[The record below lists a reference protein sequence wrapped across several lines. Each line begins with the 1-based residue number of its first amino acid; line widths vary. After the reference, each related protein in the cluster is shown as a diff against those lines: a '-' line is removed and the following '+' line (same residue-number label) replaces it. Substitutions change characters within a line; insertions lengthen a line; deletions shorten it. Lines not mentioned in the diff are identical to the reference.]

1 MYKTVGKRLIDF
13 LAASTLLVVLSPVLI
28 IVSILLFIVNDRK
41 VFFYQRRPG
50 KHEQVFSI
58 IKFKTMTDATD
69 KDGNLLLDKDRLT
82 PVGKFVRKASIDEI
96 PQLINVL
103 KGDMSLIGPRPL
115 LIRYLPYYKAE
126 ERKRHSVLPGI
137 TGLAQVSG
145 RNMLNWDDR
154 LAMDMKYVEN
164 ISFLLDIKIFFLTI
178 KNVMSSKDTAI
189 DPQSLMLDL
198 NEYRE
203 KA

>member
-1 MYKTVGKRLIDF
+1 MYKSVVKRLLDF
-13 LAASTLLVVLSPVLI
+13 LVALTLLVVLSPVLI
-28 IVSILLFIVNDRK
+28 IVTLLLFIVNNGK
-41 VFFYQRRPG
+41 VFFYQQRPG
-50 KHEQVFSI
+50 KHEAVFKI

-69 KDGNLLLDKDRLT
+69 KDGELLLDKDRLT
-82 PVGKFVRKASIDEI
+82 KVGKFVRKASIDEI

-103 KGDMSLIGPRPL
+103 KGEMSLIGPRPL
-115 LIRYLPYYKAE
+115 LMRYLPYYTQE

-154 LAMDMKYVEN
+154 LAMDMEYVDK
-164 ISFLLDIKIFFLTI
+164 ISFLLDLKIFFLTI
-178 KNVMSSKDTAI
+178 KNVISSKDTAI
-189 DPQSLMLDL
+189 DPQSLMLSLD
-198 NEYRE
+198 EYRE

>member
-1 MYKTVGKRLIDF
+1 MYKTVGKRLLDF
-13 LAASTLLVVLSPVLI
+13 LAAVTLLVALSPVLF

-41 VFFYQRRPG
+41 VFFYQQRPG
-50 KHEQVFSI
+50 KHEKVFSI

-69 KDGNLLLDKDRLT
+69 EDGNLLLDKDRLT

-103 KGDMSLIGPRPL
+103 KGEMSLIGPRPL
-115 LIRYLPYYKAE
+115 LIRYLPYYNAQE
-126 ERKRHSVLPGI
+126 QKRHSVLPGI

-154 LAMDMKYVEN
+154 LAKDKEYVEN
-164 ISFLLDIKIFFLTI
+164 ISFLLDLKIFFLTI

-198 NEYRE
+198 DEYRE